1 MKWFRKNADRA
12 RGMGYIVVA
21 TVVIY
26 VASAQIRSGD
36 EGMRGLTAALALV
49 VSFVAIVA
57 GIKLIVTSG
66 GD

>member
-1 MKWFRKNADRA
+1 
-12 RGMGYIVVA
+12 MGYIVVA